1 MQVQQDRNRLEEKS
15 NDLAQKLTD
24 LEQQWEDQE
33 RLMKQLKEAQSILK
47 MSESQNQALELELAQ
62 KEALIVE
69 IKLQFEQ
76 KAEEL
81 VEIQM
86 DKMKIEQE
94 SNALTERFNHLKSTY
109 EQLIAK
115 DKSDRSTETTLEA
128 EVFQPKSCKGCT
140 TTTTSSS
147 SSAQKRVVL
156 ASTSSDPNLQLA
168 ILAARL
174 VAKTSDNDS
183 LFRVNAELAH
193 SNVELQNAVDM
204 LEDKIKGMSSDSA
217 NEDGISL
224 CSQEA
229 EQQETEKIS
238 EKESREEPDF
248 EAKSQKMS
256 VSSVPKEACDPQSEK
271 DTEKAIEKDSSIYT
285 QQASDPIESLWTEQD
300 SWQQSL
306 DIKSDVNIPEKSEI
320 VQFPSS
326 RNSEKAAA
334 SVKSDAEE
342 WDSNWDDSNWGMMT
356 IFKMIRKEE
365 TQKLVLMLL
374 SKCENQRM
382 LTT

>member
-128 EVFQPKSCKGCT
+128 EVFQPKS
-140 TTTTSSS
+140 
-147 SSAQKRVVL
+147 
-156 ASTSSDPNLQLA
+156 
-168 ILAARL
+168 ARL